1 MGMISLPSNILPWNL
16 GEEVK
21 AGIWK
26 KGWEDTEDEERKNK
40 KKIEIGE
47 LGIYINEG
55 NHTQQ

>member
-1 MGMISLPSNILPWNL
+1 M
-16 GEEVK
+16 K